1 MIGGATDAGIGIL
14 IERDEETEGDLV
26 FEDLDT
32 FRIALV
38 VEERDGLADEA
49 DGSLEIAAFEG
60 DGAIFCHLAVNGGA
74 EIVAKV
80 LGRRTH
86 ETDLCEVTIEWRL
99 ACGRVD
105 TSVILAVEPFDKE
118 FVEPLEGES
127 FRKGR
132 EQLGPDGEEK
142 SLNLAATLGHV
153 RSGVKERDTEASA
166 GIGESIRA
174 KSGAIV
180 QVELTREPAFL
191 ERRDEAIAVALEVLR
206 KIEPGVGDEPG
217 MVVDHSEEVGL
228 PEFPVDDDERA
239 VHAVGLPEIV
249 DEFGLEAAAIFG
261 EAGVLF
267 EAVALE
273 EPIEAV
279 FRRPL
284 VRKGKGSYVRW
295 RASRIRAD

>member
-1 MIGGATDAGIGIL
+1 
-14 IERDEETEGDLV
+14 
-26 FEDLDT
+26 
-32 FRIALV
+32 
-38 VEERDGLADEA
+38 
-49 DGSLEIAAFEG
+49 
-60 DGAIFCHLAVNGGA
+60 
-74 EIVAKV
+74 
-80 LGRRTH
+80 
-86 ETDLCEVTIEWRL
+86 
-99 ACGRVD
+99 VD

-142 SLNLAATLGHV
+142 SLNLAATLGDIGA
-153 RSGVKERDTEASA
+153 RVKECDTQAST

-174 KSGAIV
+174 KSGAVV
-180 QVELTREPAFL
+180 QVELAREPALF

-206 KIEPGVGDEPG
+206 KIEPGIGDEPG
-217 MVVDHSEEVGL
+217 MVVDHSEKVGL
-228 PEFPVDDDERA
+228 AEFPVDDDERA

-267 EAVALE
+267 KAVALE